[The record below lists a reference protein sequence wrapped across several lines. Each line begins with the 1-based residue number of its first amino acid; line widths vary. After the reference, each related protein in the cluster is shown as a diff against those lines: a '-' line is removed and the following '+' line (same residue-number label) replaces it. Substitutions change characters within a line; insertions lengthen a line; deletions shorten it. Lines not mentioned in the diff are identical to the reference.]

1 VAEKDRKRLINRL
14 ESLIKSVEEGPQLA
28 EQYGSV
34 RYRPFFQTY
43 NSCVKEFKYFCEQE
57 YERLELEALPLYD
70 DQGREQF
77 TNRKISTLLH
87 QSREILAILNSLEP
101 KVTPIWL
108 IRNRDRIHWKRWPVF
123 CLCCSL
129 SAWCKLWCPKLAK
142 ENLLIYQI
150 SHKPLLVFYKFTLL
164 KSDMGNVMPTKK
176 PRVIFVMDDNLLKR
190 IDDFRYQN

>member
-1 VAEKDRKRLINRL
+1 MAEKDRKRLINRL

-87 QSREILAILNSLEP
+87 QSSEILAILNSLEP

-108 IRNRDRIHWKRWPVF
+108 IRNRDRIHWKRWLILFFAFVVVYLLGVNFGVPNWLKKIF
-123 CLCCSL
+123 EFIKYLI
-129 SAWCKLWCPKLAK
+129 
-142 ENLLIYQI
+142 NL
-150 SHKPLLVFYKFTLL
+150 F
-164 KSDMGNVMPTKK
+164 
-176 PRVIFVMDDNLLKR
+176 
-190 IDDFRYQN
+190 